1 MIVWLASYPKSGN
14 TWLRSLLASYYFS
27 KEGEF
32 NFKLLE
38 KIRQFP
44 SPDDFVN
51 DNELYTTIE
60 STSKYWISKQ
70 VNMNLD
76 KRLKLLKTHNAIC
89 KINGNPFT
97 DTKNTLGAIYIVR
110 DPRNI
115 VTSLANH
122 YQIDQNKALDFM
134 RNETRYIY
142 EKRGDRFLGF
152 SPLFSW
158 SKHVDSWISC
168 KSFPILTIRYEDL
181 HQETFQTLKK
191 VVDFIKTI
199 SKSKNSFNRDKA
211 KQSIKSCEFDKLKKL
226 EIKEGFQEAVMKKD
240 KSDKVKFFNL
250 GQENDYK
257 KILNQNLIIEMNN
270 LYKKEILKFNY
281 EK

>member
-1 MIVWLASYPKSGN
+1 MIIWLASYPKSGN
-14 TWLRSLLASYYFS
+14 TWLRALLASYYFS

-51 DNELYTTIE
+51 DNELYKTIE

-70 VNMNLD
+70 VIMNLD

-89 KINGNPFT
+89 KINGNLFT
-97 DTKNTLGAIYIVR
+97 DAKNTLGAIYIVR

-122 YQIDQNKALDFM
+122 FQIDKNKALDFM
-134 RNETRYIY
+134 RNERRYIY

-158 SKHVDSWISC
+158 SKHIDSWINC

-191 VVDFIKTI
+191 VIDFIETI

-226 EIKEGFQEAVMKKD
+226 ELKEGFQEAVMKKN